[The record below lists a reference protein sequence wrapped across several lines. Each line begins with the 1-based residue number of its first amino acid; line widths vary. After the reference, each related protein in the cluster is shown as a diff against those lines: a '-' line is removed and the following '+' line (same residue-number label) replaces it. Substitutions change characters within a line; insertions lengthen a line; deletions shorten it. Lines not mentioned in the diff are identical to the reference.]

1 MKLRYEVYGFTDEEG
16 GEAKA
21 RLLATY
27 ADFADAIGAA
37 ELSTM
42 TTHVVD
48 GETDEVLWDWDTDKV
63 WNSWEDV

>member
-42 TTHVVD
+42 VTHVVD
-48 GETDEVLWDWDTDKV
+48 SESDEVLWDWDKDKV
-63 WNSWEDV
+63 WNTEIDL